1 MYKNKNVF
9 ITGANGSLG
18 RDLISNFHKKKAN
31 VVCCIKRK
39 NINFLKFI
47 RSKKLNKN
55 QKIDVVVFDI
65 TKDKDH
71 KKISK
76 YLKKK
81 NFKIDLLINN
91 AAIAKG
97 AITELTSKQNLMDV
111 FNVNFFSQIQ
121 VIQTTLRFLKK
132 STNASIV
139 NIGSVSG
146 NLGYRGFLSYGA
158 SKAALMYS
166 TKILANE
173 FSNYKIR
180 VNCIAPNVFLS
191 KMSNLMDD
199 QIKNDFIQNSFSN
212 RMCKTSDIVNLINF
226 LGSNKSSYI
235 NGQVLY
241 LDGGNKF

>member
-47 RSKKLNKN
+47 RSKKLNKIKKLMLLFLIL
-55 QKIDVVVFDI
+55 QKIKI
-65 TKDKDH
+65 TKNF
-71 KKISK
+71 KIF
-76 YLKKK
+76 KKK

-97 AITELTSKQNLMDV
+97 AITELTSKQNLIDV

-121 VIQTTLRFLKK
+121 VIQTTLRFLKR

>member
-1 MYKNKNVF
+1 MYKNKNIF

-18 RDLISNFHKKKAN
+18 RDLITNFHKKKAN
-31 VVCCIKRK
+31 IICCIKRK

-47 RSKKLNKN
+47 RSKKLSKN

-71 KKISK
+71 KKILN

-81 NFKIDLLINN
+81 KFTIDLLVNN
-91 AAIAKG
+91 AGIAKG
-97 AITELTSKQNLMDV
+97 SITELTSKKNLIDV
-111 FNVNFFSQIQ
+111 FDVNFFSQIQ
-121 VIQTTLRFLKK
+121 VIQTTLKFLKK
-132 STNASIV
+132 STNASII

-191 KMSNLMDD
+191 NMSNLMNN
-199 QIKNDFIQNSFSN
+199 QTKNDFINNSFLN
-212 RMCKTSDIVNLINF
+212 RMCKTSDIINLINF
-226 LGSNKSSYI
+226 LGSSKSSYI
-235 NGQVLY
+235 NGKVLY
-241 LDGGNKF
+241 LDGGSKF